1 MYDIERDPILADQSP
16 RTLARRIE
24 EVLSTLQR
32 HEGTACRACAA
43 PLCGHQTLMSLVLGR
58 KDAPRC
64 VACLAAEN
72 GRAPEDLAAGIVA
85 YALSKDCLRVGWA
98 WTSQREADRAGAC
111 RWDGQ
116 MAPAPAVSTVA
127 TAASAPEHAAVWDA
141 GDMGCGDLVLE
152 LRVRLSAVLPG
163 GVLKVTARDPGAPQ
177 DMPAWCRLTGNLLVS
192 SNHPEYWIRRKE
204 G

>member
-32 HEGTACRACAA
+32 HEGTSCRVCEA

-64 VACLAAEN
+64 VGCLATEN
-72 GRAPEDLAAGIVA
+72 GRAAADLAAGIVA

-98 WTSQREADRAGAC
+98 WTSQREADGGNAC

-116 MAPAPAVSTVA
+116 MAPGSTPAAPAPSEE
-127 TAASAPEHAAVWDA
+127 APEHAAVWDA

-152 LRVRLSAVLPG
+152 LRMRLSAIAPG
-163 GVLKVTARDPGAPQ
+163 AVLKVTALDSGAPE
-177 DMPAWCRLTGNLLVS
+177 DLPAWCRLTGNSLVAS
-192 SNHPEYWIRRKE
+192 KHPEYWIRRKQ